1 MTEYAIEADIFAVAY
16 AKVHQKALKIN
27 IEYELCSLQIGVM
40 PLILGNINKQKT
52 IKMMTI
58 RIPFDHIKVL
68 DNGNY
73 GCTLKM
79 GSSIFCAVC
88 TPEWDWIEPL
98 HESTFDPNWEYSY
111 IRDSKHLVLSSYYY
125 NMELHKIDPM
135 LIDLLDIRQ
144 ESMLNTASVDITDYF
159 SDAPSTNDDFQLAL
173 FTIRY
178 IDQDGNF
185 AFEIPDALVPYSIM
199 SRAAIGYAFDLYAK
213 CNFDKDAIIQELG
226 IAYDSKNP
234 LAVATLGMIE
244 QFEKIGQMFD
254 SSNCTLTNR
263 SVLDFAALLLTFDNT
278 TPGLFDFARI
288 VYQKYLS
295 PHL

>member
-1 MTEYAIEADIFAVAY
+1 
-16 AKVHQKALKIN
+16 
-27 IEYELCSLQIGVM
+27 
-40 PLILGNINKQKT
+40 
-52 IKMMTI
+52 
-58 RIPFDHIKVL
+58 
-68 DNGNY
+68 
-73 GCTLKM
+73 
-79 GSSIFCAVC
+79 
-88 TPEWDWIEPL
+88 
-98 HESTFDPNWEYSY
+98 
-111 IRDSKHLVLSSYYY
+111 
-125 NMELHKIDPM
+125 
-135 LIDLLDIRQ
+135 
-144 ESMLNTASVDITDYF
+144 
-159 SDAPSTNDDFQLAL
+159 
-173 FTIRY
+173 
-178 IDQDGNF
+178 
-185 AFEIPDALVPYSIM
+185 M